1 LPFAV
6 LALPLPA
13 LAQGFENLEM
23 LDNRVAAALGA
34 NIGEPGGATNPVDR
48 RLRLPACPQPV
59 EIAEPA
65 MGAITVRCQPLGWRI
80 RVPLVPNGQAATA
93 AAPAGARAAPTIR
106 RGDQIELVAISS
118 GFTVSTL
125 AVAEQD
131 GAPGD
136 RIRVSIV
143 PSAETRQAAAG
154 APAQRQ
160 ARAEPV
166 IRRGDQI
173 ELVAIASGF
182 TVSTLATAEQDGA
195 PGDRIRVRTEN
206 RSAPVIGLV
215 LEDGRV
221 ALPGFN

>member
-1 LPFAV
+1 MVPIFRRVALLFVV

-34 NIGEPGGATNPVDR
+34 NIGEPGGATTPIDR
-48 RLRLPACPQPV
+48 RLRLQACPQPV
-59 EIAEPA
+59 EIGEPIA
-65 MGAITVRCQPLGWRI
+65 GALAVRCTPLGWRI
-80 RVPLVPNGQAATA
+80 RVSIVPSAESRQTASTLSSQPQAR
-93 AAPAGARAAPTIR
+93 PQPVVR
-106 RGDQIELVAISS
+106 RGDQIELVAIAN

-136 RIRVSIV
+136 RIRV
-143 PSAETRQAAAG
+143 
-154 APAQRQ
+154 
-160 ARAEPV
+160 
-166 IRRGDQI
+166 
-173 ELVAIASGF
+173 
-182 TVSTLATAEQDGA
+182 
-195 PGDRIRVRTEN
+195 RTERRN
-206 RSAPVIGLV
+206 APVIGQV